1 MIVGLAAALV
11 LIPATRT
18 PAAGAAAVHMVQ
30 TTDFSAAKN
39 KKKAKMRKAKKEQ
52 YMRAVPSK

>member
-18 PAAGAAAVHMVQ
+18 PAAGAAAVRMVQ

>member
-1 MIVGLAAALV
+1 MIVGLAAALL

-18 PAAGAAAVHMVQ
+18 PAASATSVRMVQ

-39 KKKAKMRKAKKEQ
+39 KKKAKIRKAKKEQ